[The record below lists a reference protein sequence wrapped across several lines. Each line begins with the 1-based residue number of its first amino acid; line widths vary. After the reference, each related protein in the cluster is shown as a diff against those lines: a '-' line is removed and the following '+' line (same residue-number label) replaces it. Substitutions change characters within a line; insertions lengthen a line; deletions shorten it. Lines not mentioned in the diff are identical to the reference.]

1 MAWVNQP
8 MYLGS
13 CTALVVHSKSEFLH
27 NPRASISP
35 SKCFFHASLAWI
47 ADLKK
52 TNVAFISAQVQNG
65 PMNNNQESQIANDG
79 LRYKNKESGSPFKDS
94 ANMSSIS
101 CYKCGVH
108 KPRALG
114 VFKMM
119 INQRMFMCGDCMPQK
134 SE

>member
-1 MAWVNQP
+1 M
-8 MYLGS
+8 
-13 CTALVVHSKSEFLH
+13 
-27 NPRASISP
+27 PRLPATVERR
-35 SKCFFHASLAWI
+35 
-47 ADLKK
+47 K
-52 TNVAFISAQVQNG
+52 TNVAFISAQVQNTF
-65 PMNNNQESQIANDG
+65 MSNNQESQIATDG
-79 LRYKNKESGSPFKDS
+79 LRYKSKEGGSPFKDS

-119 INQRMFMCGDCMPQK
+119 INQRMFMCGDCMPPK

>member
-1 MAWVNQP
+1 MLRWPATVE
-8 MYLGS
+8 
-13 CTALVVHSKSEFLH
+13 H
-27 NPRASISP
+27 R
-35 SKCFFHASLAWI
+35 
-47 ADLKK
+47 K
-52 TNVAFISAQVQNG
+52 TNVAFISAQVQNAS
-65 PMNNNQESQIANDG
+65 MSNNQESQIANDG
-79 LRYKNKESGSPFKDS
+79 LRYKNKEGGSPFKDS

-119 INQRMFMCGDCMPQK
+119 INQRMFMCGDCMPPK

>member
-1 MAWVNQP
+1 MSTDP
-8 MYLGS
+8 E
-13 CTALVVHSKSEFLH
+13 SKITE
-27 NPRASISP
+27 
-35 SKCFFHASLAWI
+35 
-47 ADLKK
+47 
-52 TNVAFISAQVQNG
+52 
-65 PMNNNQESQIANDG
+65 DG
-79 LRYKNKESGSPFKDS
+79 LRYKRKASGSPFQNIGS
-94 ANMSSIS
+94 TATIS